1 MSHQSYPSGSV
12 SLDFT
17 PMSRFDFDLF
27 VIGAGSGGVRASRI
41 AAGYGAKVGICE
53 ESRVGGTCVIRGC
66 VPKKLMTYA
75 AHFAEDFNDA
85 RAYGWSLGPTEFNW
99 QQFIQAKDR
108 EIDRLNGIYL
118 KLLSNAGVELIE
130 GRGTFI
136 DRHTVKVG
144 EKAITAKTIL
154 IAVGGRPFIPD
165 FVGSEHVISSD
176 EAFHLDTLPARIS
189 IVGGGFI
196 ATEFA
201 GIFHGLGSEVTQIY
215 RGDVLLRGFDDD
227 VRAAVTAGLLE
238 HGIDVRLECGVKQIT
253 KNSDKSFAVE
263 LNSGKI
269 IAADQVMYA
278 TGRYPYTP
286 GLGLAAAGVNIDNA
300 GVIPVNEFSATNI
313 ANIYAVGD
321 VTNRVSLTPV
331 ALHEGHAFADTVY
344 GGKARSCDHRFV
356 PSAVFSNPAVGT
368 VGYTESHAREVFKQV
383 LVYKSSFRHLKHSLT
398 DSKLKMLMKLVV
410 DGSTDRVIGVHVVGQ
425 DAAEIVQGFA
435 IAVKSGLTKAQFD
448 ATIGIHPTAAE
459 ELLTLRAPFFNG

>member
-1 MSHQSYPSGSV
+1 MSQ
-12 SLDFT
+12 
-17 PMSRFDFDLF
+17 FDFDLF

-75 AHFAEDFNDA
+75 AHYSEDFEDA
-85 RAYGWSLGPTEFNW
+85 RAYGWSVGETSFDW
-99 QQFIQAKDR
+99 QKFIQAKDR

-118 KLLSNAGVELIE
+118 GLLSNAGVELIE
-130 GRGTFI
+130 GRGVFL

-144 EKAITAKTIL
+144 ARTITAKTIL

-165 FVGSEHVISSD
+165 FPGSELAISSD
-176 EAFHLDTLPARIS
+176 EAFHLDSLPKRIT

-201 GIFHGLGSEVTQIY
+201 GIFHGLGSQVTQIY

-227 VRAAVTAGLLE
+227 VRAAVTAGLIE
-238 HGIDVRLECGVKQIT
+238 HGIDVRLECGVREIKATTDGSYSLQ
-253 KNSDKSFAVE
+253 

-269 IAADQVMYA
+269 LLADQVMYA
-278 TGRYPYTP
+278 TGRYPHTP
-286 GLGLAAAGVNIDNA
+286 GLGLAAAGVNTDNT
-300 GVIPVNEFSATNI
+300 GVIPVDEFSATNI

-321 VTNRVSLTPV
+321 VTNRINLTPV
-331 ALHEGHAFADTVY
+331 ALHEGHAFADTVF
-344 GGKARSCDHRFV
+344 GKQPRSCDHRFV

-368 VGYTESHAREVFKQV
+368 VGYTETEARELFPQV
-383 LVYKSSFRHLKHSLT
+383 LIYKSSFKHLKHTLT
-398 DSKLKMLMKLVV
+398 YSKQKMLMKLVV
-410 DGSTDRVIGVHVVGQ
+410 EAKTDRVVGVHVVGQ
-425 DAAEIVQGFA
+425 DAGEIVQGFA

-459 ELLTLRAPFFNG
+459 ELVALRVPVGE